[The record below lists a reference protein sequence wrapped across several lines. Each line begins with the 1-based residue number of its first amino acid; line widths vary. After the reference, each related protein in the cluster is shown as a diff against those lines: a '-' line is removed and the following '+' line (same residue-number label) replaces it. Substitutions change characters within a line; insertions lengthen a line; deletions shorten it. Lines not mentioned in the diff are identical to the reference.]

1 MNQFR
6 FPAVKMPDTESA
18 LRASVRQLVDQE
30 VKAGRIVPQSNS
42 WSIHDAA
49 FSQRLGQAGF
59 LGMTWPRRYG
69 GHERST
75 LERYV
80 VVEELIPE
88 SQADKETDIATIG
101 TMVGFAV
108 MMTLDVALG

>member
-1 MNQFR
+1 MNFD
-6 FPAVKMPDTESA
+6 FPPSKCQIPESA

-59 LGMTWPRRYG
+59 L
-69 GHERST
+69 
-75 LERYV
+75 V
-80 VVEELIPE
+80 
-88 SQADKETDIATIG
+88 
-101 TMVGFAV
+101 
-108 MMTLDVALG
+108 